1 MSARWK
7 RFRASNAMIA
17 SVGRA
22 SYPPPPPPLRFLE
35 PRGIVKSRRRF
46 SDPFAHPVS
55 CGGILFEKSCFK
67 NRVFKD
73 IDKIIVIDL
82 SVYHFIKTPGGITYH
97 TLFTCVTDSVQCLY
111 AGEISSITIF
121 QYICDHPSRT
131 APGIPGWAL
140 STSALPS

>member
-22 SYPPPPPPLRFLE
+22 SSPPPPPFLE

-67 NRVFKD
+67 NRVLRISIKLSLSISLF
-73 IDKIIVIDL
+73 IIL
-82 SVYHFIKTPGGITYH
+82 LRRP
-97 TLFTCVTDSVQCLY
+97 
-111 AGEISSITIF
+111 AG
-121 QYICDHPSRT
+121 
-131 APGIPGWAL
+131 
-140 STSALPS
+140 

>member
-67 NRVFKD
+67 NRVLRISIKLSLSISLF
-73 IDKIIVIDL
+73 IIL
-82 SVYHFIKTPGGITYH
+82 LRRP
-97 TLFTCVTDSVQCLY
+97 
-111 AGEISSITIF
+111 AG
-121 QYICDHPSRT
+121 
-131 APGIPGWAL
+131 
-140 STSALPS
+140 